1 MTAIDERQLRS
12 GWKQALIDWAS
23 GNEAVRELWVFGSR
37 GPKGGSKP
45 GSDLDV
51 GIVLAP
57 TIGDHDW
64 ALGNYFA
71 MGDRWRAELAVMVG
85 RHVSLEAMTP
95 GNEGDIEIRLTGAR
109 IWERGSRGAQ
119 QEP

>member
-1 MTAIDERQLRS
+1 MTAIDERELKS

-23 GNEAVRELWVFGSR
+23 GNEAIRELWIFGSR

-45 GSDLDV
+45 SSDLDV

-57 TIGDHDW
+57 AIGDHDW

-71 MGDRWRAELAVMVG
+71 LGDSWQVEMAAIVG
-85 RHVSLEAMTP
+85 RHVSLQAMIP
-95 GNEGDIEIRLTGAR
+95 GNEGNTEIRSTGA
-109 IWERGSRGAQ
+109 ILWERI
-119 QEP
+119 

>member
-1 MTAIDERQLRS
+1 MTAIDERKLRS

-45 GSDLDV
+45 ESDLDV

-57 TIGDHDW
+57 KIGDHDW

-71 MGDRWRAELAVMVG
+71 LGDRWQAELAAIVG
-85 RHVSLEAMTP
+85 RHVSLQAMIT
-95 GNEGDIEIRLTGAR
+95 GNDGDTEIRSTGAR
-109 IWERGSRGAQ
+109 LWERTSSGPL
-119 QEP
+119 QEL